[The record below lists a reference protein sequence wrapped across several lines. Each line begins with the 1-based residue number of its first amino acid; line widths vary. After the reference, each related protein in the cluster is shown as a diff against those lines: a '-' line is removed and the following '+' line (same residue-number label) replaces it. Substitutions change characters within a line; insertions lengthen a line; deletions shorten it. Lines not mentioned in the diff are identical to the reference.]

1 MQTGCSG
8 RPFAMTLCKD
18 PECGEDSPV
27 VGQQGPRRGR
37 RAGASLALAT
47 LSGQEARVGSKR
59 QGTGRRYR
67 QRAVVPRRIRS
78 RE

>member
-1 MQTGCSG
+1 
-8 RPFAMTLCKD
+8 MTLCKD

-59 QGTGRRYR
+59 QGAGRRYR